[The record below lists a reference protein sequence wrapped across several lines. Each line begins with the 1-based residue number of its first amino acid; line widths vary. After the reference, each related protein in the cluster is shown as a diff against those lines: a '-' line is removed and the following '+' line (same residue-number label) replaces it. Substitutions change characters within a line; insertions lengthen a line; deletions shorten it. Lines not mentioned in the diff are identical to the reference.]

1 MKNKLIVWLG
11 NPGKEYEKTKHN
23 IGFKT
28 VEIIKD
34 IFGGSDFLMNKKF
47 EWEISSARY
56 GKYMLL
62 MLKPMTFMNLS
73 GRSIQKVANFYDI
86 EPENI
91 LVIHDELDLPVATV
105 KMKRNGWHNG
115 HNGLKS
121 TNQYLSTAHY
131 WKLKVGISRPPGKMD
146 VTPWV
151 LGKMQDELVEKIE
164 TMDFEL
170 EKYVKQFMVNN

>member
-1 MKNKLIVWLG
+1 MKNKLIVGLG
-11 NPGKEYEKTKHN
+11 NPGKEYENTKHN

-28 VEIIKD
+28 VGIIKD
-34 IFGGSDFLMNKKF
+34 IFDGSDFLMNNKF
-47 EWEISSARY
+47 EGEISSARY
-56 GKYMLL
+56 GKYILL

-73 GRSIQKVANFYDI
+73 GRSVQKVANFYDI

-91 LVIHDELDLPVATV
+91 LVIHDELDLPVGNV
-105 KMKRNGWHNG
+105 KMKWNGWHNG

-121 TNQYLSTAHY
+121 INQYLSTAHY
-131 WKLKVGISRPPGKMD
+131 WKLKVWVSRPPGKME

-170 EKYVKQFMVNN
+170 EKYIKQFMVNN